1 MAIPSQGNLALEFA
15 KDGLGV
21 AALPMTAVGPYPFEL
36 GPRVVEA
43 PERSS
48 GDGNTV
54 EKSDQQSAVR
64 RSEVF
69 SGILLQQPFHDA
81 LLGAAVP
88 ECVLDGQLGQQ
99 RCGQRVMLAHRH
111 EAKLI
116 NCRHLSNT
124 YPFAMTSSVSGKVA
138 FVTGGASGIGAALT
152 TELAKG
158 GAEVWVADRQIGRA
172 QELAQC
178 LCDSGAEVRA
188 IELDVRDASAFEAAA
203 AEVVRESGRL
213 DYLFNNAGIGV
224 SGEIDSY
231 TLDDWNDV
239 FDVNLRGVVHGI
251 QAVYPIMIRQGSG
264 HIVNT
269 ASMAGLTTT
278 VGQASYTA
286 TKHAVVAISRSMR
299 VEAERHGVRVSA
311 LCPGVIRTPILTGGA
326 YGRINGPGL
335 TSEEFQK
342 SWERLR
348 PMDADKFAE
357 RVLRAVLRNDAM
369 IIVPG
374 WWKTWWYLER
384 LSPTLALRLS
394 KRLLKELRKMESAPG
409 T

>member
-1 MAIPSQGNLALEFA
+1 MPSSL
-15 KDGLGV
+15 
-21 AALPMTAVGPYPFEL
+21 
-36 GPRVVEA
+36 
-43 PERSS
+43 
-48 GDGNTV
+48 
-54 EKSDQQSAVR
+54 
-64 RSEVF
+64 
-69 SGILLQQPFHDA
+69 
-81 LLGAAVP
+81 
-88 ECVLDGQLGQQ
+88 
-99 RCGQRVMLAHRH
+99 
-111 EAKLI
+111 
-116 NCRHLSNT
+116 
-124 YPFAMTSSVSGKVA
+124 SGKVA
-138 FVTGGASGIGAALT
+138 FVTGGASGIGAALS
-152 TELAKG
+152 TELSNG
-158 GAEVWVADRQIGRA
+158 GAEVWIADRQIGRA
-172 QELAQC
+172 QELAQR
-178 LCDSGAEVRA
+178 LRDGGAKAHA
-188 IELDVRDASAFEAAA
+188 IELDVRDAAAFESAA
-203 AEVVRESGRL
+203 AEAVQESGRL

-251 QAVYPIMIRQGSG
+251 QAVYPVMIRQGSG

-286 TKHAVVAISRSMR
+286 TKHAVVAISRTMR

-311 LCPGVIRTPILTGGA
+311 LCPGVIRTPILTGGQ
-326 YGRINGPGL
+326 YGRINAPGL

-374 WWKTWWYLER
+374 WWKVWWYLER
-384 LSPTLALRLS
+384 LSPALALRVS
-394 KRLLKELRKMESAPG
+394 KMLLKELRKMESSPG
-409 T
+409 TA